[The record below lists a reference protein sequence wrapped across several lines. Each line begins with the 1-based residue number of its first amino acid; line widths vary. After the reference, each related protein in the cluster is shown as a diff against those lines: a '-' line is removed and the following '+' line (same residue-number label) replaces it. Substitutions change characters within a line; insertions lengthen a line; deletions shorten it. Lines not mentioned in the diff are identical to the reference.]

1 MTAASNLQDALEPT
15 PDPGWLLTADGF
27 DPLRE
32 NVLESRFTVSNG
44 FLGVRAARAMSRGE
58 RWVLPPR
65 TFLAGL
71 FDISSPEQPIP
82 GLVTGADWL
91 KVSIKVSGR
100 PLIPHPA
107 DLLSY
112 RATLD
117 MRRGVLL
124 TGGRVRGPGG
134 PVRVRTLRLV
144 SLSERALGLHLAELE
159 IEHGGFEVTL
169 EASFEEAD
177 PGLRA
182 ERLEEDLGVWCTQ
195 YSGKRVAIA
204 GASAL
209 LIDGDELAPA
219 RPSRFTWLW
228 TWKTRPG
235 QVVSFERLVAV
246 VRSDPKGPDPGEIA
260 RSKLRVARQIGW
272 RGVLGE
278 HEAAW
283 SRRSHCSG
291 IEIEGDPDSQLA
303 LRFAAYHLNSAANPD
318 DDRVSIGA
326 RGLTGQDYR
335 GHVFWDTEIY
345 LLPFYTLTWPEA
357 ARALLMYRFH
367 TLDGAR
373 AKAARMGWRGAMYAW
388 ESADT
393 GEETTPEQVI
403 GPDGRIVPVLCGKLE
418 QHVTADVAY
427 AVWQYWQATGDES
440 FLLEAGAEIML
451 ETGRFWASRAQPEA
465 DGYCHIRGVIGPD
478 EYHESIDDNAF
489 TNVMARWNIGRA
501 LDIAAVL
508 RDRWPER
515 WALLSSRLDLDDTE
529 LGQWRTVA
537 ETMATGFDPKTGL
550 FEQFAGFFALDE
562 IELANYAG
570 RTVPMDVV
578 LGRERT
584 QRSQV
589 IKQADV
595 VALLALLPEEFPGE
609 TAALNFRYY
618 EPRCSHGSSLSA
630 GIHGLVAARLG
641 YPELA
646 LRYFQQAVAVDLAD
660 THVTIAGGLH
670 VAALGGAWQTAVLG
684 FAGLRFQGDALS
696 LNPRL
701 PATWHKLSLSVQCRG
716 RHVRVQIDP
725 SEQRL
730 EATLEAGEPMTLA
743 VSGNRHELRTGEV
756 SSYRIDASRAVGD
769 SPPGGMVPL
778 PVESALSS

>member
-1 MTAASNLQDALEPT
+1 M
-15 PDPGWLLTADGF
+15 
-27 DPLRE
+27 
-32 NVLESRFTVSNG
+32 SNG
-44 FLGVRAARAMSRGE
+44 FLGIRAARAMSRGE
-58 RWVLPPR
+58 RWVISPR
-65 TFLAGL
+65 TFVAGL

-91 KVSIKVSGR
+91 KVRIKVCGA

-107 DLLSY
+107 DILSY

-124 TGGRVRGPGG
+124 TGGRVRKLGQPI
-134 PVRVRTLRLV
+134 RVRTLRLV
-144 SLSERALGLHLAELE
+144 SLRERALGLQLAELE
-159 IEHGGFEVTL
+159 IEQGDFEVSL
-169 EASFEEAD
+169 EASFEEPD

-182 ERLEEDLGVWCTQ
+182 ERLEEELSIWRTQ
-195 YSGKRVAIA
+195 YSGKRLAIA
-204 GASAL
+204 GTSSL
-209 LIDGDELAPA
+209 LIDGHELAPA
-219 RPSRFTWLW
+219 KPDRFRWLW
-228 TWKTRPG
+228 SWKTRPG
-235 QVVSFERLVAV
+235 QVVSFQRLVAV
-246 VRSDPKGPDPGEIA
+246 TRGDREEADPGEIA
-260 RSKLRVARQIGW
+260 RTKLREAQQIGW
-272 RGVLGE
+272 RKVLTE
-278 HEAAW
+278 HETAW
-283 SRRSHCSG
+283 SRRWQCSD
-291 IEIEGDPDSQLA
+291 IEIEGDPDSQMA

-345 LLPFYTLTWPEA
+345 LLPFYILTWPEA

-427 AVWQYWQATGDES
+427 AVWQYWLATGDES

-451 ETGRFWASRAQPEA
+451 ETGRFWASRAEPEA
-465 DGYCHIRGVIGPD
+465 DGSCHIRGVIGPD
-478 EYHESIDDNAF
+478 EYHENIDDNAF
-489 TNVMARWNIGRA
+489 TNVMARWNIRRA
-501 LDIAAVL
+501 LDVAAGL

-515 WALLSSRLDLDDTE
+515 WALLSSRLGLEDAE
-529 LGQWRTVA
+529 LAKWRSVA
-537 ETMATGFDPKTGL
+537 ETMATGFDGKTGL
-550 FEQFAGFFALDE
+550 FEQFAGFFDLDQ
-562 IELANYAG
+562 IDLADYAG

-595 VALLALLPEEFPGE
+595 VALLALLPEEFPGQ

-618 EPRCSHGSSLSA
+618 EPRCSHGSSLSP

-684 FAGLRFQGDALS
+684 FAGLRFQGNALS

-701 PATWHKLSLSVQCRG
+701 PASWHKLSLRVQWRG
-716 RHVRVQIDP
+716 RHVRAVIDP

-743 VSGNRHELRTGEV
+743 VSGKRDELRTGEV
-756 SSYRIDASRAVGD
+756 SSCRIVASPASDG
-769 SPPGGMVPL
+769 SSPGGTVPL

>member
-1 MTAASNLQDALEPT
+1 MTGPSSLQDALEPT
-15 PDPGWLLTADGF
+15 PDSGWLLTADGF

-58 RWVLPPR
+58 RWVVPPR
-65 TFLAGL
+65 TFVAGL

-82 GLVTGADWL
+82 GFVTGADWL
-91 KVSIKVSGR
+91 KVSVKVFGA

-107 DLLSY
+107 DIISY

-124 TGGRVRGPGG
+124 TGGRVRKSGG

-144 SLSERALGLHLAELE
+144 SLAERALGLQLAELE
-159 IEHGGFEVTL
+159 IEQGGFEVTL
-169 EASFEEAD
+169 EASLEEAD

-182 ERLEEDLGVWCTQ
+182 ERLEEDLGVWRTQ
-195 YSGKRVAIA
+195 YSGKRLAIA
-204 GASAL
+204 GTSAL
-209 LIDGDELAPA
+209 LIDGRELAPA
-219 RPSRFTWLW
+219 RPDRFTWLW

-235 QVVSFERLVAV
+235 QVVSLQRLVAV
-246 VRSDPKGPDPGEIA
+246 VRSDSQEPDPGEIA
-260 RSKLRVARQIGW
+260 RSKLGVARQVGW
-272 RGVLGE
+272 RKVLAE
-278 HEAAW
+278 HETAW
-283 SRRSHCSG
+283 SRRWQCSD
-291 IEIEGDPDSQLA
+291 IEIEGDPDAQLA

-326 RGLTGQDYR
+326 RGLTGHDYR

-357 ARALLMYRFH
+357 ARALLTYRFH

-373 AKAARMGWRGAMYAW
+373 AKAGRMGWRGAMYAW

-403 GPDGRIVPVLCGKLE
+403 GSDGRIVPVLCGKLE
-418 QHVTADVAY
+418 QHITADVAY
-427 AVWQYWQATGDES
+427 AVWQYWQASGDEG

-465 DGYCHIRGVIGPD
+465 DGRCHIRGVIGPD
-478 EYHESIDDNAF
+478 EYHENIDDNAF
-489 TNVMARWNIGRA
+489 TNVMARWNIRRA
-501 LDIAAVL
+501 LDVAAVL

-515 WALLSSRLDLDDTE
+515 WALLSARLGPDDTE
-529 LGQWRTVA
+529 LAHWRSVA

-550 FEQFAGFFALDE
+550 FEQFAGFFALDQ

-595 VALLALLPEEFPGE
+595 VALIALLPEEFPDE

-630 GIHGLVAARLG
+630 GMHGLVAARLG
-641 YPELA
+641 YSELA
-646 LRYFQQAVAVDLAD
+646 LRYFQQAFAVDLAD

-670 VAALGGAWQTAVLG
+670 VAALGGAWQAAVLG
-684 FAGLRFQGDALS
+684 FVGLRLQGDALS
-696 LNPRL
+696 LDPKL
-701 PATWHKLSLSVQCRG
+701 PPGWHRISLSVQCRG
-716 RHVRVQIDP
+716 RRVRLRIGQAQERV
-725 SEQRL
+725 
-730 EATLEAGEPMTLA
+730 EATLEAGEPMPLV
-743 VSGNRHELRTGEV
+743 VSGNRLELRAGEV
-756 SSYRIDASRAVGD
+756 TSCRLAGPQISEDWLGEGRAS
-769 SPPGGMVPL
+769 L

>member
-1 MTAASNLQDALEPT
+1 MTRESSLQDVLEPT
-15 PDPGWLLTADGF
+15 PDPRWLLTADGF

-58 RWVLPPR
+58 RWVRPPR
-65 TFLAGL
+65 TFVAGL

-82 GLVTGADWL
+82 GLVAGADWL
-91 KVSIKVSGR
+91 KVRMKAFGA

-107 DLLSY
+107 DILSY

-124 TGGRVRGPGG
+124 TGGRVRKRGG

-144 SLSERALGLHLAELE
+144 SLSERALGLQLAELE
-159 IEHGGFEVTL
+159 IEQGGFEVTL
-169 EASFEEAD
+169 EASLQEAD
-177 PGLRA
+177 PGLSA
-182 ERLEEDLGVWCTQ
+182 ELLEEDLGVWRTQ
-195 YSGKRVAIA
+195 YSGKRLAIA
-204 GASAL
+204 GTSTL
-209 LIDGDELAPA
+209 LIDGHELAPA
-219 RPSRFTWLW
+219 RPDRFTWLW
-228 TWKTRPG
+228 TWRTRAG
-235 QVVSFERLVAV
+235 QVVSLQRLVAV
-246 VRSDPKGPDPGEIA
+246 VRSDSQEPDPGKLA
-260 RSKLRVARQIGW
+260 RSKLGAARQIGW
-272 RGVLGE
+272 RQVLAE
-278 HEAAW
+278 HETAW
-283 SRRSHCSG
+283 SRRWQCSE

-303 LRFAAYHLNSAANPD
+303 LWFAAYHLNSAANPD

-326 RGLTGQDYR
+326 RGLTGDDYR

-367 TLDGAR
+367 TLGGAR

-427 AVWQYWQATGDES
+427 AVWQYWKATGDES

-451 ETGRFWASRAQPEA
+451 ETGRFWASRAEPEA

-478 EYHESIDDNAF
+478 EYHENIDDNAF
-489 TNVMARWNIGRA
+489 TNVMARWNIRRA
-501 LDIAAVL
+501 LDTAAVL

-515 WALLSSRLDLDDTE
+515 WALLSSQLDLDDTE
-529 LGQWRTVA
+529 LGRWRSVA
-537 ETMATGFDPKTGL
+537 ETIATGFDPKTGL

-618 EPRCSHGSSLSA
+618 ERRCSHGSSLSA

-646 LRYFQQAVAVDLAD
+646 LRYFQQAVAVDLSD

-684 FAGLRFQGDALS
+684 FAGLRLQGDALAADPRPPAGWRKIS
-696 LNPRL
+696 LGVR
-701 PATWHKLSLSVQCRG
+701 WRG
-716 RHVRVQIDP
+716 RPVRIRIDAVQ
-725 SEQRL
+725 QRI
-730 EATLEAGEPMTLA
+730 EAMLEAGEPMPLV
-743 VSGNRHELRTGEV
+743 VSGKRLELRPGEV
-756 SSYRIDASRAVGD
+756 ISCPIAAPQRSDDSSD
-769 SPPGGMVPL
+769 SKRPPL